1 MHSHA
6 DNLKDLPDDAQLLR
20 YMSFA
25 KFVAMLSSRS
35 LHLCRLDELGDKDR
49 FEGSLP
55 RGQHERLVR
64 ELIQELEKNPPPAL
78 IDARKRWTSA
88 RRDVE
93 WEAEAQLRAYTL
105 ALRSSTYVSCWSQ
118 GPESEAMWRLYCEGH
133 EGVAMV
139 TTLAKL
145 RRSLDNAD
153 VLISPVRYIDY
164 REETLPGRDYLQQL
178 VHKRIA
184 FEHEREVRVLHRP
197 QAPLRIGLPFEP
209 TGSGPLNKFISW
221 DAERALDCLILSPFA
236 PEWYPDAVSA
246 VVKSF
251 APALAER
258 LKLSELGA
266 DPVF

>member
-1 MHSHA
+1 MTR
-6 DNLKDLPDDAQLLR
+6 LQDLPDDTVLLR

-55 RGQHERLVR
+55 RGERERLVR
-64 ELIQELEKNPPPAL
+64 ELIAELEANPPPAL
-78 IDARKRWTSA
+78 VEARNRLKSAGRAIEWQADAQ
-88 RRDVE
+88 V
-93 WEAEAQLRAYTL
+93 RAYTL

-139 TTLAKL
+139 VTLKKL
-145 RRSLDNAD
+145 RDSLAEAE

-164 REETLPGRDYLQQL
+164 KREKLPGRDYIQQL

-184 FEHEREVRVLHRP
+184 FVHEREIRVLHRP
-197 QAPLRIGLPFEP
+197 AGALHIPLPHEAPEP
-209 TGSGPLNKFISW
+209 TPANVLIPWN
-221 DAERALDCLILSPFA
+221 AEEALDALIVSPFA
-236 PEWYPDAVSA
+236 PDWYPDTVRAVLKA
-246 VVKSF
+246 F
-251 APALAER
+251 APKLVDR
-258 LKLSELGA
+258 LTLSELGA